1 MILFENS
8 IVRLDYDPATDI
20 VEVAYPDLHG
30 YLLPEIKYTI
40 TTMVDHI
47 KNYDVKR
54 LLLDSTKTLI
64 SVSEE
69 ESREIATFLAAGIM
83 RTRVGKVA
91 RVQSTSE
98 EVEQKAQG
106 NIRHLKQAQQLP
118 FEFRNFTSKAEA
130 MAWLKGQQN

>member
-8 IVRLDYDPATDI
+8 IVKLDYDPATDI
-20 VEVAYPDLHG
+20 VDVAYPDLHG
-30 YLLPEIKYTI
+30 YLLPEIKHTI

-47 KNYDVKR
+47 KNYDIKR
-54 LLLDSTKTLI
+54 LLLDSTKTLV

-83 RTRVGKVA
+83 RTRVEKVA
-91 RVQSTSE
+91 RVQSPSE
-98 EVEQKAQG
+98 DVEQRAQS

-118 FEFRNFTSKAEA
+118 FELRNFTSKAEA
-130 MAWLKGQQN
+130 VAWLKG